1 MRGSHGAQDHADV
14 WSRDT
19 LCLSGGICHH
29 TAPPPARAFLGRQS
43 ELVRLGSIQLGP
55 ALAAFSRR
63 PRVAWAPDSSV
74 RTQAKSIMALPRS
87 LERRPGWARWAAE
100 VKASG
105 RSAVKE
111 SISLM
116 QGRSRSNKHVPG
128 LPQPEHWEATQA
140 IQSRTGSESPSRG
153 EPQLYEV
160 TVLRIHISFSV

>member
-1 MRGSHGAQDHADV
+1 MNWYVWGQSSSAQ
-14 WSRDT
+14 
-19 LCLSGGICHH
+19 
-29 TAPPPARAFLGRQS
+29 PPGCVFQKAKS
-43 ELVRLGSIQLGP
+43 SLGSRQLSEDPGKEHHGSP
-55 ALAAFSRR
+55 
-63 PRVAWAPDSSV
+63 
-74 RTQAKSIMALPRS
+74 S
-87 LERRPGWARWAAE
+87 LTGEEAGWARWAAE

-116 QGRSRSNKHVPG
+116 QGRFRSNKHVPG

-160 TVLRIHISFSV
+160 TVLRIHISFSL